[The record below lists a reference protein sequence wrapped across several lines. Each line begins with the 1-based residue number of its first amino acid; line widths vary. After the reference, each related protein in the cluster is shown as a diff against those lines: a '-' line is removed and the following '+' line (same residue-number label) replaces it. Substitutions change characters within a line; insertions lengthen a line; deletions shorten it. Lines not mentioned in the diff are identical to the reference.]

1 MTQYQNMATLKK
13 KTIYIHSKH
22 LPEGKVQ
29 TMAEIP
35 SKKIVLHSN

>member
-22 LPEGKVQ
+22 LPKGKVQ
-29 TMAEIP
+29 TMAENS
-35 SKKIVLHSN
+35 SKKVDLQPN